1 MRRRVPGLRLPALF
15 VPRPIVALA
24 TLLALVVFLSCT
36 LSCTPLAAQR
46 RSPPS
51 PSSFPDDDTNL
62 GVTTRSRSFSISGV
76 VADAES
82 HIHIDGARVDLQSI
96 AGGILSTAFTN
107 TVGNFQF
114 NNVRPGS
121 YELIFAQPGYQDDR
135 EHVEVDGPVFGMTV
149 TLRRLSSAGNPGS
162 PTVSVRDFSI
172 PEKARDAMHKGMSLL
187 YQKSDYPGSIKQ
199 FQRAIQAYPNYYEAY
214 AQMGF
219 AYMRMKDP
227 DQSEKALRKSIDIS
241 EEHYVDAFVMLA
253 ALLSSNKRFADA
265 EPLARKAVE
274 LDANSWHA
282 QSELAQALMGLKRPG
297 EAENCAQEAIKLQP
311 QNPLLHLLLADVHIE
326 LKNDL
331 ALLDDFDAYL
341 KLAPN
346 GPYAEQVRQHRDELQ
361 KWLQN
366 SRRTPA
372 ETSPAEPSP
381 APSPSASQANP

>member
-1 MRRRVPGLRLPALF
+1 MLRRVSGLRLPTLF
-15 VPRPIVALA
+15 LPGPIVALA
-24 TLLALVVFLSCT
+24 TLLAFVVF

-46 RSPPS
+46 RSLPS

-62 GVTTRSRSFSISGV
+62 GTTTRARSFSISGV

-82 HIHIDGARVDLQSI
+82 HIHIDGARVDLQSLG
-96 AGGILSTAFTN
+96 GGILSTAFTN

-121 YELIFAQPGYQDDR
+121 YELLFAQPGYQDDR
-135 EHVEVDGPVFGMTV
+135 EHLEVDGPVFGMTV

-199 FQRAIQAYPNYYEAY
+199 FQRAIQAYPKYYEAY
-214 AQMGF
+214 AEMGF

-227 DQSEKALRKSIDIS
+227 DQSEKALRKSIDLS

-253 ALLSSNKRFADA
+253 ALFSSSKRFAEA

-282 QSELAQALMGLKRPG
+282 QSEMAQALMGLKRPE
-297 EAENCAQEAIKLQP
+297 EAEKCAQEAIKLQP
-311 QNPLLHLLLADVHIE
+311 QNPLLRLLLADVHIE
-326 LKNDL
+326 LRNDP
-331 ALLDDFDAYL
+331 ALLDDFNAYL

-346 GPYAEQVRQHRDELQ
+346 GTYAEQVRQHRDELE

-366 SRRTPA
+366 SQRTPP
-372 ETSPAEPSP
+372 ET
-381 APSPSASQANP
+381 SPSASQANP